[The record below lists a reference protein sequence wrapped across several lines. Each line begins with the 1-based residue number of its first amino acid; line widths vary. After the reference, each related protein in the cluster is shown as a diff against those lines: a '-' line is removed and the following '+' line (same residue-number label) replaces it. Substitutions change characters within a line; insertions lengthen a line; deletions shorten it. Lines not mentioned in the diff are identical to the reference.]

1 MKDVK
6 PLVSIITVSLNSVNT
21 IEQTILSVINQ
32 TFKDYEYIIIDGGST
47 DGTLDIIKKY
57 QDKISYFVSEKDN
70 GIGNAFNKGILAS
83 RGKII
88 GIINSDDYY
97 EENTLETID
106 DLDKKHNA
114 DFYIGALKYF
124 ENNNSKNYI
133 IIYPDNKY
141 NRKNYYLTPRL
152 NHPASF
158 FKKELYQE
166 VGLYKENYKYI
177 MDREF
182 LKRVSLKNKVGVF
195 TDRVLTNMSSGGVSE
210 RKEKMARRER
220 LDLFENKVFGLF
232 LYCIYLLKIKIKK
245 IIIFLGGYK
254 LFFLIKSIL
263 SKKIKKGQPKAKN

>member
-1 MKDVK
+1 MPNKQ
-6 PLVSIITVSLNSVNT
+6 PTFSIITISLNSIKT
-21 IEQTILSVINQ
+21 IEKTILSVIDQ
-32 TFKDYEYIIIDGGST
+32 TFRDYEYIIIDGGST

-57 QDKISYFVSEKDN
+57 QDKISYWVSEKDN

-83 RGKII
+83 QGKII

-97 EENTLETID
+97 EENALEIID
-106 DLDKKHNA
+106 DLDKKYNA

-124 ENNNSKNYI
+124 EKNNNKNYI
-133 IIYPDNKY
+133 TIYPDNKY

-182 LKRVSLKNKVGVF
+182 FKRVSSKNKRGAF
-195 TDRVLTNMSSGGVSE
+195 TDKVLTNMSSGGISE
-210 RKEKMARRER
+210 KKEIMARKER

-245 IIIFLGGYK
+245 IIIFFGGYK
-254 LFFLIKSIL
+254 SFFLIKSML
-263 SKKIKKGQPKAKN
+263 SKKIKIGLPKAKI